1 MSRQIIEEIEEPLRQ
16 YADQYRPHMKTSGRS
31 QSEAN
36 PKQTRNLT
44 GAFTLIELLVVIAI
58 IAILAAMLLPALA
71 KSKSQAQGTKCQSNE
86 KQLSLAWI
94 MYAGDNST
102 KYPDNDGTGW
112 QATSPTSAEL
122 RPGGLYACWC
132 PGEQEQNTPQGT
144 WLSPANL
151 TGTQPN
157 VGWQWLQAGLIYPYV
172 NSPETY
178 LCPSDQ
184 SYDLSAGQTYP
195 HVRSMSMNAWIAPDP
210 SDVWTGGSDD
220 ANLRIYRKDSDLTV
234 PGPANTWLLVDE
246 APQSINDAW
255 MVEDPTEPS
264 TADPEWIDC
273 PASYHDGACGM
284 SFCDGHAVIKKWRDE
299 TVLAT
304 GSIMND
310 TGNWGGGAS
319 KYKPDIFWIAN
330 RSTALKSTEGF
341 LGPN

>member
-1 MSRQIIEEIEEPLRQ
+1 MKTL
-16 YADQYRPHMKTSGRS
+16 QYR
-31 QSEAN
+31 QEEAN
-36 PKQTRNLT
+36 VQRTQAFAE
-44 GAFTLIELLVVIAI
+44 GFTLIELLVVIAI

-71 KSKSQAQGTKCQSNE
+71 KAKVQAQGTKCQNNE
-86 KQLSLAWI
+86 KQLSLAWT
-94 MYAGDNST
+94 MYNGDNST
-102 KYPDNDGTGW
+102 KFPDNDGTGW
-112 QATSPTSAEL
+112 QAPNPTQAKSPN
-122 RPGGLYACWC
+122 YACWC
-132 PGEQEQNTPQGT
+132 PGEQQSGSGT

-151 TGTQPN
+151 PTDKPN
-157 VGWQWLQAGLIYPYV
+157 VGWEWLQAGLIYPYV
-172 NSPETY
+172 NSVQTY

-184 SYDLSAGQTYP
+184 SYDLDGATVYP

-210 SDVWTGGSDD
+210 NDLWTGGSEDTE
-220 ANLRIYRKDSDLTV
+220 LRVYRKDSDLTV

-264 TADPEWIDC
+264 TADPGWVDC

-284 SFCDGHAVIKKWRDE
+284 SFCDGHAVIKKWRDQ

-319 KYKPDIFWIAN
+319 KYKPDIFWIVN

-341 LGPN
+341 LGPE